1 MVHALQE
8 IRRILVPGG
17 ILIDL
22 RPVADHWLVEVATA
36 QDSWEVGR
44 VQDLP
49 AGLADDATAA
59 EALAHMS
66 QAGWF
71 APEQTKIFDFL
82 YYWDTPEEMQAYIS
96 EQWVDFIAL
105 PAEVLTKIQAIWANS
120 ATGSRVRVR
129 LKMLIAMW
137 QKRPVN

>member
-22 RPVADHWLVEVATA
+22 RPVADRWLVEVVTA

-49 AGLADDATAA
+49 AGLADDAASA

-66 QAGWF
+66 QAGLF
-71 APEQTKIFDFL
+71 ALEQKEIFDFL

-96 EQWVDFIAL
+96 EQWEDFIAL

-120 ATGSRVRVR
+120 GTGSRVRVR

-137 QKRPVN
+137 RKQPVN